1 MIHATITHE
10 LTVHDASSA
19 QRAAIERALI
29 IPNPAFDL
37 AVRAGRYTG
46 NLSPRLEFFRANRT
60 GDLILPRG
68 FGGELARMFPDI
80 VWTDQRLVLPGVNFE
95 FGGQLRDYQAQAVK
109 TILASSHGVLG
120 SPTGSGKT
128 VMALSIIAARKQP
141 CIVLVHNKELL
152 DQWRDRARQFLGVDA
167 GRIGGGKFEVK
178 PLSVGIV
185 NTVRNHLDDLPQHFG
200 QVVVDECHR
209 APSTMFTDCVNSFPA
224 RFRLGL
230 SATPFRRD
238 GLTKVIHYYLGPLA
252 HAVDAGHLREI
263 GAVLTPEI
271 IIRETGF
278 RWCGDQSG
286 EYQRLLSD
294 LTQDETRNALIA
306 QDVKREL
313 AREAGTSLVVS
324 DRVGHLEAL
333 AACLRALGEDM
344 ALLTGKTP
352 TAQREAIVERIRAG
366 KVRVLGSTV
375 QLIGEGFDAP
385 GLASLFLATPIKF
398 SGRLLQVVGRV
409 LRPQTGKVPRVFDYI
424 DPVGVLTASAKARA
438 ETYRRIAA

>member
-1 MIHATITHE
+1 MHATITNE
-10 LTVHDASSA
+10 IIIRGASLTQA
-19 QRAAIERALI
+19 AAIERALT

-37 AVRAGRYTG
+37 ALRAGRYTG
-46 NLSPRLEFFRANRT
+46 NLSPRLEFFRVTRA

-68 FGGELARMFPDI
+68 FGDELVRMFPDI
-80 VWTDQRLVLPGVNFE
+80 AWTDQRLVLPGVNFE
-95 FGGQLRDYQAQAVK
+95 FGGQLRGYQTQAVNAM
-109 TILASSHGVLG
+109 LARSRGVLQAG
-120 SPTGSGKT
+120 TGAGKT
-128 VMALSIIAARKQP
+128 VMAMAIIAARKQP
-141 CIVLVHNKELL
+141 CLVLVHNAELL
-152 DQWRDRARQFLGVDA
+152 NQWRDRARQFLGIDA

-178 PLSVGIV
+178 PLTIGII
-185 NTVRNHLDDLPQHFG
+185 NTVRNRLGELAQHFG
-200 QVVVDECHR
+200 QIVVDECHR
-209 APSTMFTDCVNSFPA
+209 CPSAMFTEAVNAFPA
-224 RFRLGL
+224 KYRLGL
-230 SATPFRRD
+230 SATPYRSD
-238 GLTKVIHYYLGPLA
+238 GLTKAIGFFIGPKV
-252 HAVDAGHLREI
+252 HEVDANHLREI
-263 GAVLTPEI
+263 GAILKPEVI
-271 IIRETGF
+271 TRQTGF
-278 RWCGDQSG
+278 TWCGDQSG

-313 AREAGTSLVVS
+313 AREAGTALVVS

-344 ALLTGKTP
+344 VLLTGKTP
-352 TAQREAIVERIRAG
+352 TAQREAIVERTRAG

-409 LRPQTGKVPRVFDYI
+409 LRPQAGKVPRVFDYI